1 MAAARRP
8 VSPRNTGCEKKC
20 SVGFQP
26 ATVLLTQKEL
36 SRPACRRDAGA
47 TIFSHVHTEGTE
59 ISQRHEGSPCISL
72 YSAVVRKNWKFVLTS
87 YNAMC
92 YMYFHGISYK
102 SAGHRAGKRYPAVL
116 LDLPRTPGAGPG
128 ITERRRDRLGG
139 RGSQHAHSDACPAD
153 AEQTTE
159 P

>member
-1 MAAARRP
+1 MCPFASTGPFAGWKPAPADRDLALAKT
-8 VSPRNTGCEKKC
+8 VS
-20 SVGFQP
+20 
-26 ATVLLTQKEL
+26 A
-36 SRPACRRDAGA
+36 
-47 TIFSHVHTEGTE
+47 
-59 ISQRHEGSPCISL
+59 
-72 YSAVVRKNWKFVLTS
+72 YSAVVRKNWKFFLTS

-102 SAGHRAGKRYPAVL
+102 SAGYRAGKRYPAVL

-159 P
+159 PSECKVSSLACLSWHWEQRVPGPRAARSRP

>member
-1 MAAARRP
+1 MVVFSAA
-8 VSPRNTGCEKKC
+8 
-20 SVGFQP
+20 
-26 ATVLLTQKEL
+26 
-36 SRPACRRDAGA
+36 
-47 TIFSHVHTEGTE
+47 
-59 ISQRHEGSPCISL
+59 
-72 YSAVVRKNWKFVLTS
+72 SAVVRKNWKFFLTS

>member
-1 MAAARRP
+1 MKP
-8 VSPRNTGCEKKC
+8 PMNTDAHR
-20 SVGFQP
+20 S
-26 ATVLLTQKEL
+26 VLL
-36 SRPACRRDAGA
+36 SRKSSQAGKD
-47 TIFSHVHTEGTE
+47 FSAF
-59 ISQRHEGSPCISL
+59 
-72 YSAVVRKNWKFVLTS
+72 SAVVRKNWKFFLTS

-102 SAGHRAGKRYPAVL
+102 SAGYRAGKRYPAVL

>member
-1 MAAARRP
+1 MGTIGEP
-8 VSPRNTGCEKKC
+8 IDESTGCYFTAAFDITASANSWLP
-20 SVGFQP
+20 SV
-26 ATVLLTQKEL
+26 L
-36 SRPACRRDAGA
+36 R
-47 TIFSHVHTEGTE
+47 
-59 ISQRHEGSPCISL
+59 
-72 YSAVVRKNWKFVLTS
+72 AVVRKNWKFFLTS

-153 AEQTTE
+153 AEQ
-159 P
+159 

>member
-1 MAAARRP
+1 MTNRNRKSRRRTAICHL
-8 VSPRNTGCEKKC
+8 SFLRD
-20 SVGFQP
+20 SV
-26 ATVLLTQKEL
+26 
-36 SRPACRRDAGA
+36 
-47 TIFSHVHTEGTE
+47 
-59 ISQRHEGSPCISL
+59 
-72 YSAVVRKNWKFVLTS
+72 VVRKNWKFFLTS

>member
-1 MAAARRP
+1 MKDERLHARKRIFAKL
-8 VSPRNTGCEKKC
+8 SLFICHRSLSNILR
-20 SVGFQP
+20 
-26 ATVLLTQKEL
+26 VLRGRE
-36 SRPACRRDAGA
+36 
-47 TIFSHVHTEGTE
+47 
-59 ISQRHEGSPCISL
+59 
-72 YSAVVRKNWKFVLTS
+72 KNWKFFLTS

-116 LDLPRTPGAGPG
+116 LDLPRAPGAGPG

>member
-1 MAAARRP
+1 MTN
-8 VSPRNTGCEKKC
+8 RN
-20 SVGFQP
+20 
-26 ATVLLTQKEL
+26 QKSHNEL
-36 SRPACRRDAGA
+36 PFV
-47 TIFSHVHTEGTE
+47 IFHW
-59 ISQRHEGSPCISL
+59 SL
-72 YSAVVRKNWKFVLTS
+72 VICHLFAKSLSAYSAVVRKNWKFFLTS

-102 SAGHRAGKRYPAVL
+102 SAGYRAGKRYPAVL

-128 ITERRRDRLGG
+128 ITERRRDRLGC

-159 P
+159 PSECKVSSLACLSWHWEQRVPGPRAARSRP